1 MQSNEPVVRAAID
14 IGSNTTHLVVAK
26 SSHER
31 LEKLADEV
39 KMVPTG
45 ASVSETGELST
56 EVQIAVLDTL
66 RHYQNLAHQHGADV
80 ILVVATEALRA
91 AHNGETFLKTVEQE
105 TGLHV
110 ELISGRTEA
119 ALTFYGA
126 TMGVDAP
133 EDAAVLDVGGGS
145 SELVLSQHGRPIWLT
160 SLPIGSSKGH
170 AQYKFSNPPSYQDIA
185 RAGHDLAASLQD
197 LAVPFLPRALI
208 VTGSSALALLRIA
221 QQAFQL
227 GEQQYILARDDL
239 LRCEG
244 MLCTLSARTV
254 AQRYKQELKRA
265 FILPGGALIIRSFME
280 RLQRDTFYVSS
291 YGVREGLLLAYA
303 RYGDEWLHHPDI
315 SGEMRPQ
322 DTQEKASQAVQQEG
336 PSFIDVGH
344 DILPKR
350 ARKILKWREKVLQH
364 DDIEN
369 VHKMRVASRRLRAAM
384 DAYESCCKPKPFK
397 RVYREVKDLAG
408 ILGAV
413 RDTDV
418 MIKHLQQWA
427 EGMPEAEHDGV
438 DWLAERLQAYRQV
451 RLRVMDEEVQ
461 SLDGKNLRRKVA
473 ASMQK

>member
-1 MQSNEPVVRAAID
+1 MRSDEPVVRAAID
-14 IGSNTTHLVVAK
+14 VGSNTTHLVVAK
-26 SSHER
+26 SSHEQ

-39 KMVPTG
+39 KMIPTG
-45 ASVSETGELST
+45 MSVSETGELST
-56 EVQIAVLDTL
+56 ETQTMVLDTL
-66 RHYQNLAHQHGADV
+66 RHYQNLAHQHGAEDV
-80 ILVVATEALRA
+80 LVVATEALREA
-91 AHNGETFLKTVEQE
+91 RNSEAFLKTVEQE

-126 TMGVDAP
+126 TIGIEAP

-145 SELVLSQHGRPIWLT
+145 SELVLSQQRHPTWLA
-160 SLPIGSSKGH
+160 SLPIGSSKIH
-170 AQYKFSNPPSYQDIA
+170 AQYKFANPPSCRDMA
-185 RAGHDLAASLQD
+185 RAGHDLAASLRD
-197 LAVPFLPRALI
+197 LAVPFLPPALV

-221 QQAFQL
+221 QQVFQS
-227 GEQQYILARDDL
+227 GEQHDILTRDDL

-280 RLQRDTFYVSS
+280 RLQRDTIYVSS

-303 RYGDEWLHHPDI
+303 RYGAGWLHHPDV
-315 SGEMRPQ
+315 SGETGWQ
-322 DTQEKASQAVQQEG
+322 NTQERVSQAAQQEG
-336 PSFIDVGH
+336 PPFIDAGRDV
-344 DILPKR
+344 LSKR
-350 ARKILKWREKVLQH
+350 VRKMLDWRAKVLRH
-364 DDIEN
+364 DDIED

-384 DAYESCCKPKPFK
+384 DAYEVCCKSKLFK
-397 RVYREVKDLAG
+397 KIYREVKDLAG

-418 MIKHLQQWA
+418 MIMRLQQWA
-427 EGMPEAEHDGV
+427 EDMPEAERGGV
-438 DWLAERLQAYRQV
+438 GWLMERLQAYRRE

-461 SLDGKNLRRKVA
+461 SLDGGDLRRRIIE
-473 ASMQK
+473 SIRD

>member
-1 MQSNEPVVRAAID
+1 MQSDEPVVRAAID

-26 SSHER
+26 SSREQ

-39 KMVPTG
+39 KMIPTG
-45 ASVSETGELST
+45 MSVSETGELSA
-56 EVQIAVLDTL
+56 EVQTAVLDTL
-66 RHYQNLAHQHGADV
+66 RHYQNLARQHGAEIV
-80 ILVVATEALRA
+80 LVVATEALREA
-91 AHNGETFLKTVEQE
+91 RNGEAFLKTVEQE

-119 ALTFYGA
+119 VLTFYGA

-133 EDAAVLDVGGGS
+133 EGAAVLDVGGGS
-145 SELVLSQHGRPIWLT
+145 SELVLSQQRRPIWLT
-160 SLPIGSSKGH
+160 SLPIGSSKIH

-185 RAGHDLAASLQD
+185 RAGHDLAAPLQD
-197 LAVPFLPRALI
+197 LAVPFLPRTLI
-208 VTGSSALALLRIA
+208 ATGSSALALLRIA

-227 GEQQYILARDDL
+227 GEQQDILTRDDL

-265 FILPGGALIIRSFME
+265 LILPGGALIIRSFME
-280 RLQRDTFYVSS
+280 RLQCDTLYVSS

-303 RYGDEWLHHPDI
+303 RYGDGWLHHLDI
-315 SGEMRPQ
+315 SGEMGPQ
-322 DTQEKASQAVQQEG
+322 DMQERASQAAQQEG
-336 PSFIDVGH
+336 PPFIDVGR

-350 ARKILKWREKVLQH
+350 ARRMLEWSDKVLQH

-384 DAYESCCKPKPFK
+384 DAYESCCKPKLFK
-397 RVYREVKDLAG
+397 KVYREVKDLAS

-418 MIKHLQQWA
+418 MIIHLQQWA
-427 EGMPEAEHDGV
+427 EGMPEAERDGV
-438 DWLAERLQAYRQV
+438 DWLMERLQAYRLE

-461 SLDGKNLRRKVA
+461 SLEGKDLRQKIV